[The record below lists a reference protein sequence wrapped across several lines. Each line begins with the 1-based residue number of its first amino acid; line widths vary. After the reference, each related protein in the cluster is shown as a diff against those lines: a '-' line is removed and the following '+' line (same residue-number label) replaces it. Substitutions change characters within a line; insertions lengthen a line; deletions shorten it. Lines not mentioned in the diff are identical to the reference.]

1 MSGSAFWET
10 VLEPGEEL
18 LWAGRPKP
26 RLHWRNWPLY
36 GAAPMAAAG
45 LAAAALGIV
54 LTYGPSRE
62 MWFLAA
68 CGILVLIPLR
78 ATRAQLR
85 TYAATRYALTNRR
98 ALFFR
103 IDNDQ
108 TRAKAY
114 PHSTMTAPQTLN
126 TAPESVRFLSAGSGK
141 MLGFDY
147 VETAPEL
154 LEKLEKVGE

>member
-1 MSGSAFWET
+1 MSSAAFWDT
-10 VLEPGEEL
+10 VLEPGEQL

-45 LAAAALGIV
+45 LAAAALGIAF
-54 LTYGPSRE
+54 TYGPSRE
-62 MWFLAA
+62 MWLLAA

-103 IDNDQ
+103 IDTDN

-114 PHSTMTAPQTLN
+114 PHSTMIAPQTLP
-126 TAPESVRFLSAGSGK
+126 TTPPSVRFLRVENGK
-141 MLGFDY
+141 TLGFDY
-147 VETAPEL
+147 LETAPEL
-154 LEKLEKVGE
+154 LSNLKQVRE